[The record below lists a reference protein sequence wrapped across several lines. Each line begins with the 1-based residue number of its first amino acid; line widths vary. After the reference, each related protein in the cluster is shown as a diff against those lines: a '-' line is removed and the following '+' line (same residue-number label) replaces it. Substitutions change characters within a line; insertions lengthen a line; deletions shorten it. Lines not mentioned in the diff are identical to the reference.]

1 MKKLKGNVAV
11 VTGASGGIG
20 RAIAQ
25 RYAHE
30 GAKVAIC
37 DINNDMAQE
46 TAADIN
52 NNGGQAMAIE
62 MDVSSETAVN
72 SGIDEVA
79 KKWGRI
85 DTSVSYTHLTLP
97 TKA

>member
-37 DINNDMAQE
+37 DINNDLISFDELVSFAV
-46 TAADIN
+46 TFDII
-52 NNGGQAMAIE
+52 GF
-62 MDVSSETAVN
+62 SN
-72 SGIDEVA
+72 SFIF
-79 KKWGRI
+79 K
-85 DTSVSYTHLTLP
+85 SLM
-97 TKA
+97 